1 MSNKIKR
8 SSFNTDI
15 KTQGD
20 ECTAGQSLLSKVLEM
35 QDLLEENQHALT
47 ALEIEKADK
56 QQEIDKLDKL
66 LKGKCEAEGKLYF
79 LFTFIN
85 HKY

>member
-1 MSNKIKR
+1 
-8 SSFNTDI
+8 
-15 KTQGD
+15 
-20 ECTAGQSLLSKVLEM
+20 M
-35 QDLLEENQHALT
+35 QDLLEEYQHTLT

-66 LKGKCEAEGKLYF
+66 LKGKCETEGKLYF